1 MITMC
6 RAELSVTID
15 RPGLTEDMVAAAPKS
30 QTRSKRRAGQKPRR
44 EIGADQ
50 QHWCLKSELTSPPTL
65 SGSEKSIKISLYW
78 GFFVRAAEA
87 LAIPR

>member
-44 EIGADQ
+44 EIGGRSAA
-50 QHWCLKSELTSPPTL
+50 LV
-65 SGSEKSIKISLYW
+65 SEK
-78 GFFVRAAEA
+78 
-87 LAIPR
+87 